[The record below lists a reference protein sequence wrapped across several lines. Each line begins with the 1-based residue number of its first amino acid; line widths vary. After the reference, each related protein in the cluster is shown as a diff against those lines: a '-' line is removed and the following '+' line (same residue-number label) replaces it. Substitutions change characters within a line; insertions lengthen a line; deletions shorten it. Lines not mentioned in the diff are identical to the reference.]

1 MTFGS
6 YFSFI
11 SKVAIIAIITGI
23 QIAMLRIGS
32 LPFRYHS
39 SPGVICKSLNKEPY
53 PRIVRILPLID
64 IVSEIRYKLEIR
76 YAKDKPVIKEK
87 KRVKPNLATLR
98 TSSPV
103 VYAPIKAP
111 INAGNKVKMV

>member
-64 IVSEIRYKLEIR
+64 IVSEMQRVSVRREIKKIKKDSEAELKLQSI
-76 YAKDKPVIKEK
+76 AKGFV
-87 KRVKPNLATLR
+87 L
-98 TSSPV
+98 
-103 VYAPIKAP
+103 
-111 INAGNKVKMV
+111 